1 MGANRMN
8 LILRLLLVLILSAT
22 LLAQHGH
29 HDPSPEDRDA
39 NPDRAVVIPR
49 TDTPQALHDSEELL
63 MLSQS
68 VYTELHHAPT
78 ATVSKDLRER
88 LKRVEKLS
96 KKLRSELLLD

>member
-1 MGANRMN
+1 MSLVAH
-8 LILRLLLVLILSAT
+8 LLTVSILSAS

-29 HDPSPEDRDA
+29 RDPSPEDRDA
-39 NPDRAVVIPR
+39 NPDRAVVVP
-49 TDTPQALHDSEELL
+49 TADSAQAMRDSVEMLA
-63 MLSQS
+63 LSQS
-68 VYTELHHAPT
+68 VYTDLRHAST

>member
-1 MGANRMN
+1 MS
-8 LILRLLLVLILSAT
+8 LITRLLIVSILSAS

-39 NPDRAVVIPR
+39 NPDRAVVAP
-49 TDTPQALHDSEELL
+49 TADAAQAARDSEETLA
-63 MLSQS
+63 LSQS
-68 VYTELHHAPT
+68 VYTDLRRAST

-96 KKLRSELLLD
+96 KKIRSELLLD